1 MNNETSITK
10 KLVSVFMLN
19 GKVLVKNLP
28 DNPGTVANLRAKYTG
43 NDKLLFYHTLPLN
56 DRKYPIFNPAENKK
70 NEKNK

>member
-1 MNNETSITK
+1 
-10 KLVSVFMLN
+10 MLN

-28 DNPGTVANLRAKYTG
+28 DNPGIIAKLRAKYTG